1 MAGDK
6 HRVVIVGGG
15 FGGLYA
21 AKALRRRSDVEI
33 TLIDRRNHHVFQPL
47 LYQVATAALNPSEIA
62 TPIRKILRGQKNAR
76 VVLGEVVGIDA
87 PEKKVLLDGGA
98 IPYDSLILAAGATHS
113 YFGNNEWAVVAPGL
127 KSIEDAV
134 EIRRRVLLA
143 YEAAELTASDPALRA
158 AWLTFV
164 VVGAGPTGVEMA
176 GALKEI
182 ATHALRRDFRDINP
196 AEARVILL
204 EGADRVLPPYVPEL
218 SEEARLS
225 LRALG
230 VEVRTGARV
239 THIDDSGV
247 QIGPERI
254 AAKTV
259 IWAAGV
265 AASPLARSLGVP
277 LDRAG
282 RVLVQPDL
290 TIKEYPEIFVVGD
303 LAAASEDGKP
313 IPGVAGAAVQGGQH
327 AAKSIIRRLE
337 GQPVQPFHYVDKGS
351 LATIGRAAA
360 VADFGRIKMHGFVA
374 WLAWLFI
381 HVFLLIGFKNRVMV
395 ILQWAWSYFTYE
407 RGARLITG
415 DTPPLLG
422 PAASSVR
429 TGVAALPSPSLSAQ
443 DGAGVRAE
451 PEKRIAE
458 LPRAQVAPD

>member
-1 MAGDK
+1 MARDK

-62 TPIRKILRGQKNAR
+62 TPIRKILREQRNAR
-76 VVLGEVVGIDA
+76 VVLAEVVGIDA
-87 PEKKVLLDGGA
+87 QGKRVLLDGGDV
-98 IPYDSLILAAGATHS
+98 PYDTLILAAGATHS
-113 YFGNNEWAVVAPGL
+113 YFGKDEWATVAPGL

-143 YEAAELTASDPALRA
+143 YEAAELTESDPKLRT

-164 VVGAGPTGVEMA
+164 IVGAGPTGVELA

-182 ATHALRRDFRDINP
+182 ATHALRRDFRKIDP
-196 AEARVILL
+196 GEARVILL

-218 SEEARLS
+218 SADARAALEH
-225 LRALG
+225 LG

-239 THIDDSGV
+239 THIDDGGV
-247 QIGPERI
+247 QIGAERI

-259 IWAAGV
+259 LWAAGV

-282 RVLVQPDL
+282 RVLVEPDL
-290 TIKEYPEIFVVGD
+290 TIKEYPDIFVVGD
-303 LAAASEDGKP
+303 LAALTEDGKP

-327 AAKSIIRRLE
+327 AAKSIVRRLE

-360 VADFGRIKMHGFVA
+360 VADFGRIKMNGFVA

-381 HVFLLIGFKNRVMV
+381 HVFLLIGFRNRFIVV
-395 ILQWAWSYFTYE
+395 FQWAWSYFTYE

-415 DTPPLLG
+415 ETPPLLG
-422 PAASSVR
+422 PAATSFR
-429 TGVAALPSPSLSAQ
+429 AAPAALP
-443 DGAGVRAE
+443 E
-451 PEKRIAE
+451 PAKQISE
-458 LPRAQVAPD
+458 LPRAKVSVES